1 MTLIKW
7 KPQYAGMT
15 DIDRLWSEFFSAQQA
30 GCATCEPQAQVQWS
44 PRVDIAETD
53 KQYEIHVELPG
64 LDKSDLSLKVE
75 DGLLVLSGERKS
87 ETEEKE
93 RRFRR
98 VERLYGRFERS
109 FRLPKE
115 ADVEKIEA
123 EFKNGL
129 LLISIAKA
137 AQVAGRE
144 IQVR

>member
-7 KPQYAGMT
+7 KPQYAGMN
-15 DIDRLWSEFFSAQQA
+15 DIDRLWSEFFNAPA
-30 GCATCEPQAQVQWS
+30 GCATCEPEAQVHWS
-44 PRVDIAETD
+44 PRVDIVETD

-64 LDKSDLSLKVE
+64 LEKSDLSLKME

-87 ETEEKE
+87 VTEEKD

-115 ADVEKIEA
+115 ADAEKIEA

-129 LLISIAKA
+129 LMISIAKA
-137 AQVAGRE
+137 QQVAGRE

>member
-7 KPQYAGMT
+7 KPQYAGMN
-15 DIDRLWSEFFSAQQA
+15 DIDRVWNEFFNAPV
-30 GCATCEPQAQVQWS
+30 GCATCEPGTQVQWS

-64 LDKSDLSLKVE
+64 LEKSDISLKME

-87 ETEEKE
+87 VAEEKE

-129 LLISIAKA
+129 LLVTIAKA

>member
-1 MTLIKW
+1 MTLVKW
-7 KPQYAGMT
+7 KPQYAGMN
-15 DIDRLWSEFFSAQQA
+15 DIDRLWSEFFSAPV
-30 GCATCEPQAQVQWS
+30 GCATCEPQTQVQWS

-64 LDKSDLSLKVE
+64 LEKSDISLKME

-129 LLISIAKA
+129 LMISIAKA